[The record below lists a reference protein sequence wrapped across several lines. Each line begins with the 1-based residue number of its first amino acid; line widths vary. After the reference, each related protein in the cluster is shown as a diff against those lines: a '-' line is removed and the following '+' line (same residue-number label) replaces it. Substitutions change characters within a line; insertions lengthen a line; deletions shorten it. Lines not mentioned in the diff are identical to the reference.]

1 MSAELAHRIPVELRS
16 DPARVVARL
25 FLPGE
30 QPREKQPGAHRT
42 QSRAGAIVDRILAM
56 DEADVAR
63 VSAAIVEGF
72 DARHRD
78 YRQLLA
84 RNAAVVAAHVGS
96 RAQLSPERR
105 TVLGASF
112 TAEYSTESA
121 ALCNPSAIAHPDQSG
136 LQTGQ
141 LRVVVSLRA
150 IGEGHVS
157 SIAFCTA
164 VIGPGVSWV
173 FDHRDL
179 PVVTGQ
185 TGPAAWRNDQL
196 RAVLADQGTID
207 ELGTALLH
215 RLPDRFDASDLEG
228 ALARIPGDLLARPG
242 SPASVDLLRRVVS
255 SAYRVTFPEDTHLAQ
270 RLLHPTAADESDGME
285 DARFTRFVGAGGAVE
300 YRATYTAYDGHQ
312 IAPRLI
318 LSSDLRHFWIHRL
331 AGPAA
336 HNKGMA
342 LFPRLVDGRHLALC
356 RTDGENTSLTESA
369 DGHLWGEPR
378 LLHAPQ
384 QTWEMVQVGNCG
396 PPIETNRG
404 WLVLT
409 HGVGPMRTYSIG
421 AILLDLHDPGRI
433 LGTLTQPLL
442 SPNHNEQNGYVPNVV
457 YSCGG
462 VTHDGRLW
470 LPYGIDD
477 SRIGVAWVPLD
488 ALLGALETAG

>member
-1 MSAELAHRIPVELRS
+1 MRS
-16 DPARVVARL
+16 DPGRVVARL

-30 QPREKQPGAHRT
+30 QPHQEQSRAHRA
-42 QSRAGAIVDRILAM
+42 QSRAGAIVDRVLAM

-63 VSAAIVEGF
+63 VAAEIIEGF

-78 YRQLLA
+78 YPQLLA

-96 RAQLSPERR
+96 QARLSPERR
-105 TVLGASF
+105 IVLGASF

-121 ALCNPSAIAHPDQSG
+121 ALCNPSAIAHPNQSG

-164 VIGPGVSWV
+164 VIGPGASWV

-179 PVVTGQ
+179 PVVAGQ
-185 TGPAAWRNDQL
+185 AEPAAWRNDQL

-215 RLPDRFDASDLEG
+215 RLPDRFDASDLEN

-255 SAYRVTFPEDTHLAQ
+255 SAYRVTFPNDTHLAQ
-270 RLLHPTAADESDGME
+270 RLLYPTATEESDGME
-285 DARFTRFVGAGGAVE
+285 DARLTRFVGDDGAAE

-318 LSSDLRHFWIHRL
+318 RSPDLRHFQIHRL

-336 HNKGMA
+336 RNKGMA

-356 RTDGENTSLTESA
+356 RTDGENISLADSA

-384 QTWEMVQVGNCG
+384 QAWEVLQVGNCG
-396 PPIETNRG
+396 PPIETDRG

-421 AILLDLHDPGRI
+421 AILLDLDHPGRI
-433 LGTLTQPLL
+433 VGRLPHPLL
-442 SPNHNEQNGYVPNVV
+442 APNRHEQDGYVPNVV

-462 VTHDGRLW
+462 VVHDGRLW

-477 SRIGVAWVPLD
+477 FRIGVAWLPLD
-488 ALLGALETAG
+488 ALLGQLAMAG